1 MKSVFSGFL
10 IANPGTGVKGG
21 ELTLEVRLPWY
32 RALPLS
38 VARIGEIC
46 IDGKAIS
53 LEGAEVEANGKRFPL
68 AELNDKTTDFW
79 FVLDSILVH
88 VPIGKL
94 DPATPHEA
102 DLLLHIYPPYIPML
116 TWVTRGSAPLAV
128 QTV

>member
-10 IANPGTGVKGG
+10 ISGPGTRVNGSV
-21 ELTLEVRLPWY
+21 LTLEVRLPWY
-32 RALPLS
+32 RSLPLS
-38 VARIGEIC
+38 VARVSEIC

-53 LEGAEVEANGKRFPL
+53 LAGAEVEANGKRFPL
-68 AELNDKTTDFW
+68 ADLADKTTDFW

-88 VPIGKL
+88 VPIAKL
-94 DPATPHEA
+94 DPAQPHEA

-128 QTV
+128 HSH